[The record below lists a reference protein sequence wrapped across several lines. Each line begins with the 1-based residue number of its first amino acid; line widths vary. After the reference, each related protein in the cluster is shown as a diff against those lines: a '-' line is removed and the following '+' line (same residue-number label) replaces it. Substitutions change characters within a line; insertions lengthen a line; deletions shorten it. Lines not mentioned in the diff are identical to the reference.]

1 MAACSF
7 FLICFL
13 VAAHLVAGYGAITGV
28 VGDAG
33 GSGAALGIIASTPRD
48 GTRRN
53 PFQQDTTRFKDDAAN
68 TFGET
73 LAADD
78 NGPGTGTQAVL
89 AANGGTLPQI
99 TAGGEAQMTTAA

>member
-1 MAACSF
+1 MATCSF

-13 VAAHLVAGYGAITGV
+13 AAAHLVAGHGAITGA

-53 PFQQDTTRFKDDAAN
+53 PFQQDTTRFKDDAVN